1 MQCALL
7 QASTLIDGL
16 YYDLD
21 TSNRTATVTYEVD
34 GTGNYASLSAN
45 VKIPESVVYNGVTF
59 TVTKIADKAF
69 ANCTVME
76 SISIPGTVTQVG
88 DYRKESS
95 TAPSTLPFYGCFS
108 LKEVRFEDGKEPIYL
123 GSYCRYYGSGRYYSY
138 DTDNSYGLF
147 SICPLETVYIGR
159 DINYVENTN
168 YSFEANPQY
177 YGYSAFYKQEKIKKV
192 TISSSVTEIRPYL
205 FKDCKSLCDLMVTG
219 ALTEIPERAFDACNI
234 TSLVLPNSVET
245 ISKSAFMDNANMKRA
260 SLGNSVKVVSDNAFS
275 GCTALSDINLGTA
288 LQTIGN
294 EAFQSVGSL
303 AISWK
308 PFILPESLI
317 SIGNNAFCGSGITNI
332 IIPNQV
338 ATLGESC
345 FAKCKNLQSVEVGAG
360 CQELSKSV
368 FGDCSALK
376 DVRLSSGLIK
386 IADKAFANCTSLE
399 SMSIPGSVTQ
409 VGDYG
414 KESSTA
420 PSTLPFYGCSSL
432 KEVRFEDGK
441 EPICLG
447 SYCRYYG
454 SGRYYS
460 YDTDNSYGLF
470 STCPLENVY
479 IGRDINYVENT
490 NYSFEAN
497 PQY

>member
-1 MQCALL
+1 MNKGKCLFMRLVLIIGLIVQCALL

-45 VKIPESVVYNGVTF
+45 VKIPESVVYNSVTF

-69 ANCTVME
+69 ANCVAME
-76 SISIPGTVTQVG
+76 SISIPATVLQVG
-88 DYRKESS
+88 DYRKKSS
-95 TAPSTLPFYGCFS
+95 TDPSTLPFYGCSS

-123 GSYCRYYGSGRYYSY
+123 GSYYYSSSSRY
-138 DTDNSYGLF
+138 DNDNSYGLF
-147 SICPLETVYIGR
+147 STCPLETVYIGR

-168 YSFEANPQY
+168 HSFAFEANPQY

-205 FKDCKSLCDLMVTG
+205 FKDCKSLCDLMITG
-219 ALTEIPERAFDACNI
+219 SLTDIPERSFDACNI
-234 TSLVLPNSVET
+234 TSLVLPNSVKT
-245 ISKSAFMDNANMKRA
+245 ISKSAFMNNANMKRA
-260 SLGNSVKVVSDNAFS
+260 SLGNSVEVVSDNAFS

-317 SIGNNAFCGSGITNI
+317 SIGNNAFCGSGITNV
-332 IIPNQV
+332 IIPNKV

-345 FAKCKNLQSVEVGAG
+345 FQGCKNLQSVEVGAG

-386 IADKAFANCTSLE
+386 ISDAAFANC
-399 SMSIPGSVTQ
+399 I
-409 VGDYG
+409 
-414 KESSTA
+414 
-420 PSTLPFYGCSSL
+420 
-432 KEVRFEDGK
+432 
-441 EPICLG
+441 
-447 SYCRYYG
+447 
-454 SGRYYS
+454 
-460 YDTDNSYGLF
+460 
-470 STCPLENVY
+470 
-479 IGRDINYVENT
+479 
-490 NYSFEAN
+490 
-497 PQY
+497 